1 VVFLNGY
8 QQNCQGSDFRGTFA
22 SADQVLQADG
32 RVSLFFDNCAF
43 PGSPRLEELG
53 NKLGEFLRG
62 LRYQN
67 GEPVGDVDL
76 VAHSMGG
83 LIVRSYL
90 AGKQP
95 QEGVFLP
102 PAETKVRK
110 VVFLGTPQFGT
121 PASNLFGGGN
131 VQVAQLAKGSQ
142 FIFDLATWNQG
153 MDDLRGV
160 DAIAVLGNSANG
172 LFTMRSRFGDG
183 VTTLTSGS
191 LGFFGPERTRIV
203 PYCHTGGFAAA
214 LCSGA
219 RGNLAQLNSA
229 DHDAARILLSFLNNT
244 DQWRQIGESVEQN
257 ALASKGGGLYFRL
270 HDAND
275 RPLAFTKAAATGIGE
290 LELETPG
297 LLVNDYFETTSPLA
311 LTLTL
316 PSATAAANVS
326 LITGSTRA
334 AIAKP
339 GPYIHAIFPSAAAL
353 FPRTVAPGSLVS
365 LYGNQLAT
373 TSGETQ
379 VSIAGR
385 VVPISF
391 ANEQQINALLP
402 DDASGLVRA
411 TVKNAAGEHS
421 VNLLVEP
428 VAPAVFSAAL
438 NAVTGV
444 RVGPQAPLRAGDYVA
459 LFATGLGATRADG
472 GLNWAVMMPE
482 VSIGG
487 QPCTVTYAGRAP
499 GFPGLD
505 QINCQL
511 SANVAAGDAVPVLV
525 RSGKRVSNVTTLP
538 VR

>member
-1 VVFLNGY
+1 M
-8 QQNCQGSDFRGTFA
+8 
-22 SADQVLQADG
+22 QADG

-43 PGSPRLEELG
+43 PGHPRLEELG
-53 NKLGEFLRG
+53 SKLGEFLRG

-67 GEPVGDVDL
+67 GEPVADVDL

-90 AGKQP
+90 SGKQP

-102 PAETKVRK
+102 PVDTKVRK
-110 VVFLGTPQFGT
+110 VVFLGTPHFGS
-121 PASNLFGGGN
+121 PASNLF
-131 VQVAQLAKGSQ
+131 AQLGGRNAQTDQLAVGSQ
-142 FIFDLATWNQG
+142 LTFDLATWNQG
-153 MDDLRGV
+153 TDDLRGV
-160 DAIAVLGNSANG
+160 DAISVLGNSANG
-172 LFTMRSRFGDG
+172 FLGTMRPRFGDG
-183 VTTLTSGS
+183 VTSLTSGS

-203 PYCHTGGFAAA
+203 PYCHTGGIAAA

-219 RGNLAQLNSA
+219 RGNLAQINSA
-229 DHDAARILLSFLNNT
+229 EHDAAQILLSFLNNT
-244 DQWRQIGESVEQN
+244 EHWRQIGETLEQN
-257 ALASKGGGLYFRL
+257 AIASKGGGLYFRL
-270 HDAND
+270 HDSND
-275 RPLAFTKAAATGIGE
+275 RPLAFTKATVTGIGDIAIP
-290 LELETPG
+290 TPG
-297 LLVNDYFETTSPLA
+297 FLVSDYLETTSPVA

-353 FPRTVAPGSLVS
+353 FPRSVAPGSLVS

-373 TSGETQ
+373 ASGQTEVT
-379 VSIAGR
+379 IAGR
-385 VVPISF
+385 VVPLSF
-391 ANEQQINALLP
+391 ANEQQVNVLVPEDAL
-402 DDASGLVRA
+402 GVVRA

-444 RVGPQAPLRAGDYVA
+444 RVSPQAPLRAGDYVA
-459 LFATGLGATRADG
+459 LFATGLGATRAQG
-472 GLNWAVMMPE
+472 GLQWANVMPE
-482 VSIGG
+482 VAIGG
-487 QPCTVTYAGRAP
+487 ETCTVTYAGRAP

-511 SANVAAGDAVPVLV
+511 SATMVGGDALPVLV
-525 RSGKRVSNVTTLP
+525 RSGDRVSNVTTLP

>member
-1 VVFLNGY
+1 M
-8 QQNCQGSDFRGTFA
+8 
-22 SADQVLQADG
+22 
-32 RVSLFFDNCAF
+32 SLFFDNCAF
-43 PGSPRLEELG
+43 PGYPRIEELG
-53 NKLGEFLRG
+53 NKFGEFIGG

-67 GEPVGDVDL
+67 GEPVGDVDV

-83 LIVRSYL
+83 LILRSYL
-90 AGKQP
+90 SGKQP

-102 PAETKVRK
+102 PVDTKVRK
-110 VVFLGTPQFGT
+110 VVFLGTPHFGS
-121 PASNLFGGGN
+121 PASNLFAQIGGRN
-131 VQVAQLAKGSQ
+131 AQTDQLAVGSPLV
-142 FIFDLATWNQG
+142 FALATWNQG
-153 MDDLRGV
+153 TDDLRGM
-160 DAIAVLGNSANG
+160 DAISVLGNSANG
-172 LFTMRSRFGDG
+172 LLGTMRSRFGDG

-203 PYCHTGGFAAA
+203 PYCHTGGVAAA

-219 RGNLAQLNSA
+219 RGNLAQINSA

-244 DQWRQIGESVEQN
+244 EQWRQVGESVEQN
-257 ALASKGGGLYFRL
+257 AIASKGGGLYFRL
-270 HDAND
+270 HDSND
-275 RPLAFTKAAATGIGE
+275 RPLAFTKASATGIGDIA
-290 LELETPG
+290 LAVPGFLFTDYLET
-297 LLVNDYFETTSPLA
+297 TTPVA

-316 PSATAAANVS
+316 PSGTAAANVA

-334 AIAKP
+334 ATAKP
-339 GPYIHAIFPSAAAL
+339 GPYINAVFPSAAAL

-373 TSGETQ
+373 VSGETQ

-385 VVPISF
+385 VAPVSF
-391 ANEQQINALLP
+391 ASEQQVNALVP
-402 DDASGLVRA
+402 EDASGLVPV
-411 TVKNAAGEHS
+411 TIKNAAGEHS

-444 RVGPQAPLRAGDYVA
+444 RVSPETPLRAGDYVA
-459 LFATGLGATRADG
+459 LFATGLGATQAQG
-472 GLNWAVMMPE
+472 GLNWAVVTPE
-482 VSIGG
+482 VAIGG
-487 QPCTVTYAGRAP
+487 EPCTVTYAGRAP

-511 SANVAAGDAVPVLV
+511 SSNVAAGDAVPVLV
-525 RSGKRVSNVTTLP
+525 RSGKRVSNVTALR